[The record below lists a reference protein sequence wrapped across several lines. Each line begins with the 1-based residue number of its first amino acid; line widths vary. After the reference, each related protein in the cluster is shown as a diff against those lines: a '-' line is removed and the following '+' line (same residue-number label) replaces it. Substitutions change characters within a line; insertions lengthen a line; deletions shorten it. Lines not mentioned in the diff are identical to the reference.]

1 MFSSPTAVR
10 GRLKIVSS
18 WPRVIAMFTFC
29 SAALVAGITGPV
41 GLSHADAPPPA
52 GSPAGQAKT
61 YLTPNSGLD
70 ELIRYA
76 LENNPAVAAAFHSWR
91 AAVERVPQARALPDP
106 RLGLGVVYDQVDSDA
121 EYMGERYS
129 ISQMFPW
136 FGELALKEDI
146 ALQEAAVQAR
156 KYEAARLELLERV
169 TYAWLEYAWL
179 SEAVTTAE
187 ENRSLMLR
195 LESVARAM
203 YRAGSVSQADVTR
216 AQVELGRLDDQWRSL
231 QDRIGPAAAALN
243 AVLGRPAHAPLPETP
258 PAPSRQAIAGLPER
272 EDQAWLELAR
282 DANPGLAAY
291 QHEVERERQSV
302 ELARKQYYPDI
313 TLGVEYGRDASA
325 RMARMDGGGADM
337 VIGMISINIPIWRG
351 RYDAGVKEAQA
362 RLAAAASE
370 VQQQE
375 HSLETELKDALF
387 SYRDSQRRLS
397 LYGGTL
403 VPKARQ
409 SLAATEAAYRAGD
422 AGFSDLVDAQRM
434 LLEFQLAH
442 ERAAADR
449 GLAAAR
455 VRVLA
460 GESSG
465 NYGSNRS

>member
-1 MFSSPTAVR
+1 MLSSPTAGF
-10 GRLKIVSS
+10 GRLKIVFS
-18 WPRVIAMFTFC
+18 WSRHGAIFTLC
-29 SAALVAGITGPV
+29 WAALLAGVVAPMGR
-41 GLSHADAPPPA
+41 SHADSPPQFE
-52 GSPAGQAKT
+52 SPGGEAKR
-61 YLTPNSGLD
+61 YLTPNAGLD
-70 ELIRYA
+70 DLIRFA
-76 LENNPAVAAAFHSWR
+76 MENSPAVAAAFYRWR
-91 AAVERVPQARALPDP
+91 AAVERVPQAGALPDP
-106 RLGLGVVYDQVDSDA
+106 RLGLGVVYDQVDSDS

-136 FGELALKEDI
+136 FGKLGLKEDI
-146 ALQEAAVQAR
+146 ALQEAAAEAQ
-156 KYEAARLELLERV
+156 KYESARLELLQRV
-169 TYAWLEYAWL
+169 TQAWLEYAWL
-179 SEAVTTAE
+179 HQAAATAQ

-258 PAPSRQAIAGLPER
+258 PAPSRQSIAGLPER

-282 DANPGLAAY
+282 NASPGLAVY
-291 QHEVERERQSV
+291 QLEVERERRSV
-302 ELARKQYYPDI
+302 ELARRQYYPDI

-337 VIGMISINIPIWRG
+337 VVGMISINIPIWRG
-351 RYDAGVKEAQA
+351 RYDAGVNEARA
-362 RLAAAASE
+362 RLAAAGRQA
-370 VQQQE
+370 QE
-375 HSLETELKDALF
+375 QEYSLETELKEALF

-409 SLAATEAAYRAGD
+409 SLAASEAAYRAGD
-422 AGFSDLVDAQRM
+422 AGFSDLVDAQRV

-449 GLAAAR
+449 GQAAAR
-455 VRVLA
+455 VRALV
-460 GESSG
+460 GESD
-465 NYGSNRS
+465 GSEG